1 MKTVCRLSAIA
12 IPFIW
17 CGMIGGIS
25 FLEAPLKF
33 TAPGVTLSVGLSIGS
48 LVFYVFNKIELLLMA
63 VWLFTLII
71 ERSPLSKYLLISIIT
86 ILLWQSFWLLPA
98 LETRASLIQ
107 AGLPT
112 TGTSVHIWY
121 VCCETTKFLLLT
133 TAGFSLSK
141 SFLPLN

>member
-1 MKTVCRLSAIA
+1 MT
-12 IPFIW
+12 
-17 CGMIGGIS
+17 GGIS

-48 LVFYVFNKIELLLMA
+48 LVFYVFNKVELFLMA
-63 VWLFTLII
+63 VWLLTMIV
-71 ERSPLSKYLLISIIT
+71 EKPPVSKYLLITLIT

-112 TGTSVHIWY
+112 SGTSVHIWY
-121 VCCETTKFLLLT
+121 VCCETTKFTLLAV
-133 TAGFSLSK
+133 AGFSLSK
-141 SFLPLN
+141 SFLI

>member
-1 MKTVCRLSAIA
+1 MKTVGKLLAIA

-48 LVFYVFNKIELLLMA
+48 LVFYVFNKVELLLMA
-63 VWLFTLII
+63 IWLFALII
-71 ERSPLSKYLLISIIT
+71 QRFPLSKYLLIILIT
-86 ILLWQSFWLLPA
+86 ILLWQSFWLLPS
-98 LETRASLIQ
+98 LETRASLIR

-112 TGTSVHIWY
+112 PGQSVHIWY
-121 VCCETTKFLLLT
+121 VCCETSKFLLLT
-133 TAGFSLSK
+133 IAGFSLSK
-141 SFLPLN
+141 SFLL